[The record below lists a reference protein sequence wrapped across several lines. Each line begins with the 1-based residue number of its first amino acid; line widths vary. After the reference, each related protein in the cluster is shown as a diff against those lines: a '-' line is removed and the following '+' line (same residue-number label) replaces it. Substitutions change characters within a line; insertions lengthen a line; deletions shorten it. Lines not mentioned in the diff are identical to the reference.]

1 VTSAAEAVRRR
12 IERDLHDGTQQRL
25 VSVAMSLGLAQA
37 KLPHEPTEAKRIVA
51 QARGELAAALGE
63 LRDLIEGIHPPVLAE
78 RGLSAALEDLAER
91 APLAIHLELSI
102 DSRRPADV
110 EAAAYFVAS
119 EALCNAVKHSEA
131 RTVWLRAWGA
141 GRIVA
146 VEVADDG
153 IGGADPAGGSGLRGL
168 VERVEAAGGRLAIV
182 SPAGG
187 GTTVR
192 AEIPCA

>member
-1 VTSAAEAVRRR
+1 MTSATEAVRRR

-25 VSVAMSLGLAQA
+25 VSVLMSLALADA
-37 KLPHEPTEAKRIVA
+37 KLPREPDDAKRIVA
-51 QARGELAAALGE
+51 RARDELAAALEE

-91 APLAIHLELSI
+91 APLTIHLELAI
-102 DSRRPADV
+102 GSRPPADV

-119 EALCNAVKHSEA
+119 EALCNTVKHSEA
-131 RTVWLRAWGA
+131 QTAWVRAWGA
-141 GRIVA
+141 GDVVF
-146 VEVADDG
+146 VEVTDDG
-153 IGGADPAGGSGLRGL
+153 IGGADPTGGCGLRGL
-168 VERVEAAGGRLAIV
+168 MERVQALCGRLAIV
-182 SPAGG
+182 SRSGC